1 MPKHLIGRQ
10 DLRAARSL
18 KRLSQTEVAKE
29 LGVSQSEYSR
39 IELGRRDPRDHA
51 IALSELL
58 GITVLEFFDPDSPSP
73 LELESHKEN
82 APEELKALLVEL
94 RLLKKLFDAGSLPKH
109 VFDKERLVLLEQ
121 YGF

>member
-1 MPKHLIGRQ
+1 MPKHVIGRQ
-10 DLRAARSL
+10 DLRAARSM

-39 IELGRRDPRDHA
+39 IELGRRDPGGHA

-58 GITVLEFFDPDSPSP
+58 GITVSEFLDPDSSP
-73 LELESHKEN
+73 PPELKSQKET

-94 RLLKKLFDAGSLPKH
+94 RLLKKLFDSGSISKD
-109 VFDKERLVLLEQ
+109 VFDKERLVLLEKH
-121 YGF
+121 GF